1 MADPSEV
8 SIRDVN
14 IAFANKLSFIWDKLA
29 NHVWKLIRLANRH
42 LLVSILQS
50 GPAVGDPCIAV
61 DPLLIVDSVPDEAH
75 VIRAARD
82 INWAKSNWVI
92 DKIKT
97 ASQRFKHPV
106 AALLGFAS
114 RVFH

>member
-14 IAFANKLSFIWDKLA
+14 IAFANKLSFIWDTLA
-29 NHVWKLIRLANRH
+29 NHLWKLIRLANRH

-61 DPLLIVDSVPDEAH
+61 DPLLIVDSVLDEAH
-75 VIRAARD
+75 VIRPARD

-97 ASQRFKHPV
+97 ASQWFEHPV

>member
-50 GPAVGDPCIAV
+50 GPAVGDP
-61 DPLLIVDSVPDEAH
+61 LLIVDSVPDEAH

-92 DKIKT
+92 DKIKI